1 MIRLKYYFKEYP
13 KSTLSVFLKTQKQI
27 DAFKQ
32 KHQDYVYISE
42 EKLQ

>member
-1 MIRLKYYFKEYP
+1 MIRLKYHFKEYP
-13 KSTLSVFLKTQKQI
+13 KSTLSVFLKTQVQI
-27 DAFKQ
+27 DAYKQ